1 MKMSKQKTVYS
12 VRLSDETADKLASLS
27 ESTGKPMS
35 WFIVKGIEHYMNR
48 SYVKKLLK
56 QIEER
61 EAENG

>member
-1 MKMSKQKTVYS
+1 MSKQKTVYS
-12 VRLSDETADKLASLS
+12 VRLSNETAGKLASLA

-35 WFIVKGIEHYMNR
+35 WYMVKGIEHYLNR
-48 SYVKKLLK
+48 NYVKKLLT